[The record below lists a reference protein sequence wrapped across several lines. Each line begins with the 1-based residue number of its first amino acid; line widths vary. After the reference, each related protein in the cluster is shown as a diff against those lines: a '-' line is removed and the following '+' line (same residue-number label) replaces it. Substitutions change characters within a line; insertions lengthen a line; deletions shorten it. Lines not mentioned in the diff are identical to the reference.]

1 MVKKSSPD
9 IYGLI
14 GYPVKHSLSP
24 LMHNAAF
31 NTLEI
36 NAEYRLF
43 EVEPAKLET
52 FLIDNIKIL
61 DTQGKEFYSQDISGF
76 NITIP
81 HKVRAFEILKKKFP
95 LSFSKLAQEDQHYVK
110 LSGAVNTVKREGGLV
125 LYWNTD
131 AAGFLKSLEDKE
143 EGWGLGFATKG
154 KSALVIGSGG
164 AGRAVVAALSW
175 KNMGIKKIYINDID
189 GNALKATQGYF
200 FSLSEREDLKDRL
213 DFISDSKIPEVIKKC
228 DLLVNASPVGM
239 KGEDASAVDRDWLHQ
254 DLCVYDVVYNRE
266 QETRL
271 IRDAKSKGL
280 RTANGLSMLLYQGA
294 DAFRLWTGREA
305 PVEIM
310 RKALNEGASGYEG
323 VIPPHK
329 MR

>member
-1 MVKKSSPD
+1 MSPPKK

-24 LMHNAAF
+24 VMHNAAF
-31 NTLEI
+31 QALDI
-36 NAEYRLF
+36 SAEYKLF

-61 DTQGKEFYSQDISGF
+61 DTQGEEFYSQDIAGF

-95 LSFSKLAQEDQHYVK
+95 LSFGKLAQEDRYYVR
-110 LSGAVNTVKREGGLV
+110 LSGAVNTVKREGGQLF
-125 LYWNTD
+125 YWNTD
-131 AAGFLKSLEDKE
+131 ATGFLKSLEDKQ
-143 EGWGLGFATKG
+143 EGWGLGFATNG

-175 KNMGIKKIYINDID
+175 KNMGMKKIYINDID
-189 GNALKATQGYF
+189 ANALKATQEHF
-200 FSLSEREDLKDRL
+200 FSLPEREDLLGRL

-228 DLLVNASPVGM
+228 DLLVNASWVGM
-239 KGEDASAVDRDWLHQ
+239 KGEDASAVDKDWLHQ

-294 DAFRLWTGREA
+294 NAFNLWTGRKA

-310 RKALNEGASGYEG
+310 RQAINVSARHS
-323 VIPPHK
+323 
-329 MR
+329 